1 MKPKTVAYLQLALLA
16 LGIGLFVW
24 LTLPTKV
31 SVVPQVILT
40 AADEATS
47 TKPAFGDVV
56 IEAKSAYVYDSV
68 TGEVLFE
75 KNSDLQLPLASLTKV
90 MTALTASNLLED
102 RDLVRITG
110 DDLREEGDSG
120 LVADEE
126 WSVKNLIDFSLIVS
140 SNDGARALAS
150 VAGAFLRATRASS
163 TRELPVAV
171 PATSS
176 APSTE
181 AFVREMNATAD
192 RLGLHESYF
201 LNSSGLDVSATL
213 AGGYGSA
220 KDMSLLVDRILKTKP
235 HLLEATSFHQ
245 LSIPSNRENHAAVN
259 TNKAIDMIP
268 NVIASKTGFTDLAGG
283 NLVVA
288 FDAGMAHP
296 IIIAV
301 LGSSFDGRFQ
311 DMAQLVGY
319 TVEYLAKK

>member
-24 LTLPTKV
+24 WAMPTEV
-31 SVVPQVILT
+31 AVVPEVIL
-40 AADEATS
+40 AKAEEATS
-47 TKPAFGDVV
+47 TKPVFGDVM
-56 IEAKSAYVYDSV
+56 IEAKSAYVYDAV

-75 KNSDLQLPLASLTKV
+75 KNPDLQLPLASLTKV
-90 MTALTASNLLED
+90 MTALTASNLLPD
-102 RDLVRITG
+102 KDLVRITG

-120 LVADEE
+120 LVANEE
-126 WSVKNLIDFSLIVS
+126 WSVRNLIDFSLIVS

-150 VAGAFLRATRASS
+150 VAGAFLRAT
-163 TRELPVAV
+163 
-171 PATSS
+171 SS
-176 APSTE
+176 APSASSTD
-181 AFVREMNATAD
+181 AFVKEMNATAD

-220 KDMSLLVDRILKTKP
+220 KDMSLLVDHILKTKA
-235 HLLEATSFHQ
+235 HLLEATSFHE
-245 LSIPSNRENHAAVN
+245 LSIASDTETHEAIN

-288 FDAGMAHP
+288 FDAGIAHP
-296 IIIAV
+296 VIIAV

-311 DMAQLVGY
+311 DMAQLVAY
-319 TVEYLAKK
+319 TVEYLAKR

>member
-1 MKPKTVAYLQLALLA
+1 MKPKTIAYLQLALLA
-16 LGIGLFVW
+16 TGLGLFVW
-24 LTLPTKV
+24 WTLPVKV
-31 SVVPQVILT
+31 EVVPQVILT
-40 AADEATS
+40 AVDDATS
-47 TKPAFGDVV
+47 TKPAFGDVS
-56 IEAKSAYVYDSV
+56 IEAKSAYVYDAV

-90 MTALTASNLLED
+90 MTALAASNLLPD
-102 RDLVRITG
+102 KGLVRITD

-120 LVADEE
+120 LVANEE

-150 VAGAFLRATRASS
+150 VAGAFLREAGASTTQASPIAAKAAPSASS
-163 TRELPVAV
+163 TD
-171 PATSS
+171 
-176 APSTE
+176 
-181 AFVREMNATAD
+181 AFVREMNATAH
-192 RLGLHESYF
+192 RLGLRESYF

-213 AGGYGSA
+213 SGGYGSA
-220 KDMSLLVDRILKTKP
+220 KDMSLLVDHILKTKP
-235 HLLEATSFHQ
+235 HLLEATSFHS
-245 LSIPSNRENHAAVN
+245 LTIPSNKESHKAIN

-288 FDAGMAHP
+288 FDAGVAHP
-296 IIIAV
+296 VIIAV

>member
-16 LGIGLFVW
+16 LGLGLFVW
-24 LTLPTKV
+24 WTLPTEV
-31 SVVPQVILT
+31 AVVPEVILT
-40 AADEATS
+40 KAEEETS
-47 TKPAFGDVV
+47 TKPVFGDVM
-56 IEAKSAYVYDSV
+56 IEAKSAYVYDAL

-75 KNSDLQLPLASLTKV
+75 KHSDLQLPLASLTKV
-90 MTALTASNLLED
+90 MTALTASNLLTD
-102 RDLVRITG
+102 KDTVRITG

-120 LVADEE
+120 LVASEE
-126 WSVKNLIDFSLIVS
+126 WTVRNLIDFSLIVS

-150 VAGAFLRATRASS
+150 VAGAFLDRASS
-163 TRELPVAV
+163 TT
-171 PATSS
+171 PASS
-176 APSTE
+176 APPAPLSSASSTD
-181 AFVREMNATAD
+181 AFVKEMNATAH
-192 RLGLHESYF
+192 RLGLRESYF

-220 KDMSLLVDRILKTKP
+220 KDMTLLVDHILKTKP
-235 HLLEATSFHQ
+235 HLLEATSFHS
-245 LSIPSNRENHAAVN
+245 LNIASTAGNHAAVN

-288 FDAGMAHP
+288 FDAGIAHP
-296 IIIAV
+296 VIIAV

-319 TVEYLAKK
+319 TVEYLAKQ

>member
-1 MKPKTVAYLQLALLA
+1 MKPKTVAYLKLALLA
-16 LGIGLFVW
+16 LGVGLFVW
-24 LTLPTKV
+24 WALPAKV
-31 SVVPQVILT
+31 AVVPQVILT

-47 TKPAFGDVV
+47 TKPAFGDVM
-56 IEAKSAYVYDSV
+56 IEAKSAYVYDAL

-90 MTALTASNLLED
+90 MTALAASNLLAD

-150 VAGAFLRATRASS
+150 VAGAFLRASTSSSTESFAPSASS
-163 TRELPVAV
+163 TD
-171 PATSS
+171 
-176 APSTE
+176 

-235 HLLEATSFHQ
+235 HLLEATSFHE
-245 LSIPSNRENHAAVN
+245 LSIPSSRESHTAIN

-288 FDAGMAHP
+288 FDAGVAHP
-296 IIIAV
+296 IIISV

-319 TVEYLAKK
+319 TVDYLAKR

>member
-24 LTLPTKV
+24 WAMPTEV
-31 SVVPQVILT
+31 AVVPEVILT
-40 AADEATS
+40 NAVEATS
-47 TKPAFGDVV
+47 TKPAFGDVM
-56 IEAKSAYVYDSV
+56 IEAKSAYVYDAV

-90 MTALTASNLLED
+90 MTALAASNLLPD
-102 RDLVRITG
+102 KDLVRITS

-120 LVADEE
+120 LMVSEE
-126 WSVKNLIDFSLIVS
+126 WSVRNLIDFSLIVS

-150 VAGAFLRATRASS
+150 VAGAFLRGTASTTAIDS
-163 TRELPVAV
+163 TPPRE
-171 PATSS
+171 T
-176 APSTE
+176 
-181 AFVREMNATAD
+181 FVKEMNATAH
-192 RLGLHESYF
+192 RLGLRASYF

-220 KDMSLLVDRILKTKP
+220 KDMSLLVNHILKTKP
-235 HLLEATSFHQ
+235 HLLEATSFHE
-245 LSIPSNRENHAAVN
+245 LSIPSSRETHTAVN

-288 FDAGMAHP
+288 FDAGIAHP
-296 IIIAV
+296 VIIAV

-319 TVEYLAKK
+319 TVEYLAKR

>member
-1 MKPKTVAYLQLALLA
+1 MMKPKTVAYLQLGLLA
-16 LGIGLFVW
+16 AGLGLFAW
-24 LTLPTKV
+24 WTIPAKV

-40 AADEATS
+40 AADDATS
-47 TKPAFGDVV
+47 TKPSFGDVM
-56 IEAKSAYVYDSV
+56 IEAKSAYVYDAV

-90 MTALTASNLLED
+90 MTALTASNLLPD
-102 RDLVRITG
+102 TGLVRITG

-120 LVADEE
+120 LVASEQ

-150 VAGAFLRATRASS
+150 VAGAFLRETGASTTQAANAGAAISSASS
-163 TRELPVAV
+163 TD
-171 PATSS
+171 
-176 APSTE
+176 
-181 AFVREMNATAD
+181 AFVREMNATAK

-220 KDMSLLVDRILKTKP
+220 KDMSLLVDHILKTKP
-235 HLLEATSFHQ
+235 HLLEATSFHS
-245 LSIPSNRENHAAVN
+245 LTIPSNKERHDAVN

-288 FDAGMAHP
+288 FDAGVAHP

-319 TVEYLAKK
+319 TVDYLARR